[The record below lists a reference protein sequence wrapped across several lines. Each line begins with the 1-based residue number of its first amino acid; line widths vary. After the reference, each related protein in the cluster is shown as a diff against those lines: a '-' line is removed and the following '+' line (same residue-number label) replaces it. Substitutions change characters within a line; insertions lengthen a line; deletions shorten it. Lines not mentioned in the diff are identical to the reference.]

1 MLLSLWPTIIVAIA
15 STVFDETLLFSQQI
29 LSWKMTLEDYY
40 KISDT
45 IPRQPGVYRFKD
57 EDGTILYVGKAKDLK
72 SRVSSYFG
80 DRKDLPYKTRVMV
93 RHADHLEFTI
103 VETEADALLLENTLI
118 KEHQP
123 RYNVMLK
130 DGKSYS
136 YICIKNERFPRVFI
150 TRRVIRDGSTYFG
163 PYTSKYRLKIILDLI
178 KQLFPLRT
186 CNYNLSEENI
196 EAGKFK
202 VCLEYHIKNCMG
214 PCEGLEDEASY
225 NEKIEQVSNIL
236 KGNFGEVVRHFK
248 HQMQQLAENLDFERA
263 QQLKEKLTAFE
274 DYQSKSTVVSTKVRD
289 VDVFSIASDEKQAYI
304 NYLRVVNG
312 ALIHIHTQ
320 ELVKNL
326 DDDERD
332 LLEYAIPVL
341 RERFDSFAPEV
352 ILPQEVELGEDLQIT
367 VPKIGDKKKLL
378 DLSQKNVDYY
388 LKQKRRDEASKT
400 RKQTPAERI
409 LRTLQ
414 QDLQMKELPMHI
426 ECFDNS
432 NIQGSNPVS
441 SCVVFKNAK
450 PAKKDYRH
458 YNVKTVEGP
467 DDYASMEEVVYRRY
481 RRLLNEGKS
490 LPQLVII
497 DGGKGQLSAAMNSV
511 RALDLEDKMTV
522 IGIAKKLEEIFFPG
536 DSVPLYINKKSESL
550 KLIQQARNEAHR
562 FAITF
567 HRDQRSRNFLGT
579 ELTNIPGI
587 GEKTAD
593 KLLQHFGSV
602 KKIKQASFGEIATVT
617 GGAVAKK
624 LRTYFEE
631 EEE

>member
-1 MLLSLWPTIIVAIA
+1 MT
-15 STVFDETLLFSQQI
+15 FD
-29 LSWKMTLEDYY
+29 DY
-40 KISDT
+40 KQLSDT
-45 IPRQPGVYRFKD
+45 LPQEPGVYRFLD
-57 EDGTILYVGKAKDLK
+57 EEDTILYVGKAKNLK
-72 SRVSSYFG
+72 NRVSSYFG
-80 DRKDLPYKTRVMV
+80 DRKDMPFKTRTMV
-93 RHADHLEFTI
+93 KHAHRLVFTI
-103 VETEADALLLENTLI
+103 VETEADALLLENSLI
-118 KEHQP
+118 KQHQP

-163 PYTSKYRLKIILDLI
+163 PYTSKFRLKIILDLI

-186 CNYNLSEENI
+186 CNLSLTEENI
-196 EAGKFK
+196 TAGKFK
-202 VCLEYHIKNCMG
+202 VCLEYHIKNCQG
-214 PCEGLEDEASY
+214 PCEDLEDETSY
-225 NEKIEQVSNIL
+225 NEKIDQIKNIL

-248 HQMQQLAENLDFERA
+248 NQMQGLAENLEFEKA
-263 QQLKEKLTAFE
+263 QQLKDKLTAFE
-274 DYQSKSTVVSTKVRD
+274 DYQSKSTVVSHSVRD
-289 VDVFSIASDEKQAYI
+289 VDVFSIASDEKEAYI

-332 LLEYAIPVL
+332 LLEYAIPIL
-341 RERFDSFAPEV
+341 RERFDSFAPEL
-352 ILPQEVELGEDLQIT
+352 ILPFEVEIAEKLQIT
-367 VPKIGDKKKLL
+367 IPKIGDKKKLL
-378 DLSQKNVDYY
+378 ELSEKNVQYHM
-388 LKQKRRDEASKT
+388 LQKRRDEASKT

-414 QDLQMKELPMHI
+414 NDLQMSELPMHL

-450 PAKKDYRH
+450 PSKKDYRH
-458 YNVKTVEGP
+458 YNVKTVKGP
-467 DDYASMEEVVYRRY
+467 DDFASMEEVVYRRY
-481 RRLLNEGKS
+481 RRLLDEGQP

-497 DGGKGQLSAAMNSV
+497 DGGKGQLSAAMNSI
-511 RALDLEDKMTV
+511 RALGLEGKMTV

-536 DSVPLYINKKSESL
+536 DSVPLHINKKSESL

-579 ELTNIPGI
+579 ELTEIPGI

-602 KKIKQASFGEIATVT
+602 KKLKEASFGEIATIA
-617 GGAVAKK
+617 GSAVATKV
-624 LRTYFEE
+624 RGYFENGKGEE
-631 EEE
+631 EE

>member
-1 MLLSLWPTIIVAIA
+1 
-15 STVFDETLLFSQQI
+15 
-29 LSWKMTLEDYY
+29 MTWEDF
-40 KISDT
+40 KTISDAL
-45 IPRQPGVYRFKD
+45 PLQPGVYRFLD
-57 EDGTILYVGKAKDLK
+57 ENDTILYVGKAKNLK
-72 SRVSSYFG
+72 NRVSSYFG
-80 DRKDLPYKTRVMV
+80 DRKDMPFKTRTMV
-93 RHADHLEFTI
+93 KHAHRLEFTI
-103 VETEADALLLENTLI
+103 VETEADALLLENSLI
-118 KEHQP
+118 KQHQP

-150 TRRVIRDGSTYFG
+150 TRNVIKDGSVYFG
-163 PYTSKYRLKIILDLI
+163 PYTSKFRLKIILDLI

-186 CNYNLSEENI
+186 CNLSLTEENI
-196 EAGKFK
+196 AGGKFK
-202 VCLEYHIKNCMG
+202 VCLEYHIKNCQG
-214 PCEGLEDEASY
+214 PCEGWEDEASY
-225 NEKIEQVSNIL
+225 NEKINQIKNIL
-236 KGNFGEVVRHFK
+236 KGNFGAVIQHFK
-248 HQMQQLAENLDFERA
+248 KEMQQCAENLEFEKA
-263 QQLKEKLTAFE
+263 QQLKDKLSAFE
-274 DYQSKSTVVSTKVRD
+274 DYQSKSTVVSTTVRD
-289 VDVFSIASDEKQAYI
+289 VDVFSIASDEKEAYI

-332 LLEYAIPVL
+332 LLEYAIPIL
-341 RERFDSFAPEV
+341 REQFDSFAPE
-352 ILPQEVELGEDLQIT
+352 ILVPFEVEIVEKLQIT

-378 DLSQKNVDYY
+378 ELSEKNVQYH
-388 LKQKRRDEASKT
+388 LLQKRRDEASKT

-414 QDLQMKELPMHI
+414 NDLQMNELPMHI

-432 NIQGSNPVS
+432 NIQGTNPVS

-450 PAKKDYRH
+450 PSKKDYRH

-467 DDYASMEEVVYRRY
+467 NDFASMEEVVYRRY
-481 RRLLNEGKS
+481 RRLLDEGQA

-497 DGGKGQLSAAMNSV
+497 DGGKGQLSAAMNSI
-511 RALDLEDKMTV
+511 RALGLEGKMTV

-536 DSVPLYINKKSESL
+536 DSVPLHINKKSESL

-579 ELTNIPGI
+579 ELTEIPGI

-602 KKIKQASFGEIATVT
+602 KKLREASFSEVALVAGDAI
-617 GGAVAKK
+617 AKK
-624 LRTYFEE
+624 VRTYFESGKSE
-631 EEE
+631 EE